1 MSADNRVFQDVKGAC
16 SLIDYIEA
24 NSNGKM
30 VKSGASVFI
39 NPAPCC
45 NHNDCF
51 SIFGKGPD
59 KDGFKCHSCG
69 EKGDVFTFAEKIEG
83 LPRHEALKKV
93 AAFAGVALPD
103 RDRPAHEPQREKSRA
118 EFIAEKCLANPKA
131 GVDWLIEER
140 KILPEV
146 AQRAALCKA
155 FGFNDYVST
164 AKQPGEKFYGGPAAA
179 FIVRSL
185 NPGHVMAV
193 DLRYFDAELN
203 GGIKTQTQ
211 GEKGGYGWTSDVKRL
226 RQAETVYWCESPINA
241 LSIEC
246 SGLGGRYAAYAIR
259 GVANAENIPM
269 DWCRGKQHIIV
280 PDNDEP
286 GQDGYCAGLKA
297 AWALHERLTAM
308 DCSAM
313 LVDVADWGVNDIND
327 VLKAD
332 GPDGVKKALRKL
344 EQWAIPGMWGS
355 SNDLQLFPQGKR
367 RIFLPYH
374 HDNMYWRYR
383 VRPDF
388 TSYIDKVETP
398 TEGDNLVP
406 KLSFRELCGF
416 RVASISRVK
425 IQSATATMTGD
436 ADLMPK
442 TLFSVSV
449 QTTRH
454 GANLVRR
461 VLDDEKLHNID
472 QWKRFGPVWDQSRFL
487 RLVNVLE
494 NAAHLGARN
503 AANFVGL
510 CWRDG
515 ELVVNEGPDCYFVD
529 PEQQCPYSNLIFPS
543 GQVADAREVLGAF
556 QRTFTG
562 NPALRTLVWALGA
575 HLKAF
580 LGFWPHGRMQAEK
593 ETGKSTLLK
602 RLERVIGM
610 TILGTESVKNEF
622 RIRCSVSHTS
632 QPIGWEEISKLP
644 SHVIS
649 EAITTLQ
656 QTYQYVLVRTNSDQK
671 EFLKSAPVLLAGED
685 VDSKDIEGKLVRFTV
700 SKKDRGELIPENICR
715 FPMRQWLGFL
725 ASLRPER
732 VRELFRECVGLCQ
745 RSSRASSVSDSVRMT
760 ENYAALLL
768 AWKLLCE
775 FSSMDENQGHFMPD
789 LFKEMN
795 FHFEATSA
803 TRHPWVWIMEAIARE
818 ATAGHFELWRVDD
831 FDYMGT
837 PMGECLFIRTGD
849 IMHHLKTKIYL
860 RTFWDGL
867 PIKSDRV
874 LKDQLQKAEVVLRN
888 ADGSVY
894 EVEKTVR
901 GKRLSRCMVMPLEF
915 LETYGVEFNRP
926 MNEGGE

>member
-1 MSADNRVFQDVKGAC
+1 MSDNRVFQDVKGAC

-93 AAFAGVALPD
+93 AAFSGVALPD
-103 RDRPAHEPQREKSRA
+103 RDRPAPEPQREKSRA

-259 GVANAENIPM
+259 GTANAENIPM

-332 GPDGVKKALRKL
+332 GPEGVKKALRKL

-398 TEGDNLVP
+398 SEGDDVMP
-406 KLSFRELCGF
+406 KISFRELCGF
-416 RVASISRVK
+416 RVAGISRVT

-436 ADLMPK
+436 PETMPK

-494 NAAHLGARN
+494 NAAHLGARQ

-510 CWRDG
+510 CWRQG
-515 ELVVNEGPDCYFVD
+515 ELVVNEGPDCYFQH
-529 PEQQCPYSNLIFPS
+529 PEQQSPYYNLVFPS
-543 GQVADAREVLGAF
+543 GQVSEARAVVSAF
-556 QRTFTG
+556 QQTFSH
-562 NPALRTLVWALGA
+562 NAALSLLVWGLGG
-575 HLKAF
+575 HLKAI
-580 LGFWPHGRMQAEK
+580 LGFWPHSMLQARK
-593 ETGKSTLLK
+593 GMGKSTLIK
-602 RLERVIGM
+602 RLERAISFTMFSGQSLS
-610 TILGTESVKNEF
+610 TEF
-622 RIRCSVSHTS
+622 RLLTSVSHTS
-632 QPIGWEEISKLP
+632 HPVGWEELSARGQV
-644 SHVIS
+644 VIDKAV
-649 EAITTLQ
+649 AILQ
-656 QTYQYVLVRTNSDQK
+656 ESYQYTLNRRGSDML
-671 EFLKSAPVLLAGED
+671 EFLISAPVLLAGED
-685 VDSKDIEGKLVRFTV
+685 VPVDTLTGKLVRV
-700 SKKDRGELIPENICR
+700 SLKEKGAMIPADLPR
-715 FPMRQWLGFL
+715 FPVKPWLQFL
-725 ASLRPER
+725 AGLSPQQ
-732 VRELFRECVGLCQ
+732 VRAKFEQCRAACLKL
-745 RSSRASSVSDSVRMT
+745 SRASGSDDGAARMAN
-760 ENYAALLL
+760 NYGALLL

-775 FSSMDENQGHFMPD
+775 FAQIDEAQGNFERD
-789 LFKEMN
+789 LMAEMN
-795 FHFEATSA
+795 THIEKTSA
-803 TRHPWVWIMEAIARE
+803 SRHPWVWILEKIAGEAA
-818 ATAGHFELWRVDD
+818 AGHFELFGVE
-831 FDYMGT
+831 DYDYQGT
-837 PMGECLFIRTGD
+837 PMGPCVFVRTSD
-849 IMHHLKTKIYL
+849 MMHHLQRTTAL
-860 RTFWDGL
+860 RAFWDGL
-867 PIKSDRV
+867 PVKSDRV
-874 LKDQLQKAEVVLRN
+874 LKDQLLEADVILKTPEGKVL
-888 ADGSVY
+888 
-894 EVEKTVR
+894 EVERKIR
-901 GKRLSRCMVMPLEF
+901 GKRTSRCVVMPLEF
-915 LETYGVEFNRP
+915 LETYGVDFNRP
-926 MNEGGE
+926 MNEGGEA